1 MNISLSRVMEIK
13 IINGRGIHLKD
24 EGNQE
29 GPAFVFANSLG
40 TDFRIWDGLLQNF
53 PSGYRIIRF
62 DKRGHGLSDISENKF
77 EIEDLANDIIEILDE
92 KEIRDCVFV
101 GISIGGLIGL
111 QVVLNRPDLVKA
123 FVFSNSS
130 AKLRNAAF
138 WDGRINYIKKVGLE
152 EVGDSIL
159 EKWFSKDFIKNNP
172 RELVAWKNMLTR
184 TPQKGYLDCCQV
196 LRNTD
201 LRERL
206 RDVNVDTL
214 VISGS
219 EDGAIPPSDVIEGT
233 RGLPNATYKTM
244 KGSGHLPCIEK
255 PLEYRELIFSF
266 LLDRGW
272 KNLK

>member
-1 MNISLSRVMEIK
+1 MEVK
-13 IINGRGIHLKD
+13 IIDGKGIHFTD
-24 EGNQE
+24 EGDKE

-40 TDFRIWDGLLQNF
+40 TDLRIWDGFLQNF

-62 DKRGHGLSDISENKF
+62 DKRGHGLSDVAEKEF

-92 KEIRDCVFV
+92 KKIRDCVFV

-138 WDGRINYIKKVGLE
+138 WDQRMNYINKVGLE
-152 EVGDSIL
+152 DVGDAIL
-159 EKWFSKDFIKNNP
+159 EKWFSKEFIQNNP
-172 RELVAWKNMLTR
+172 EELVAWKNMLTR
-184 TPQKGYLDCCQV
+184 TPQKGYLNCCQV
-196 LRNTD
+196 LRNSD

-206 RDVNVDTL
+206 TEVNVDTL

-219 EDGAIPPSDVIEGT
+219 EDGAIPPEDVIEGT
-233 RGLPNATYKTM
+233 KGLPNAIYETLN
-244 KGSGHLPCIEK
+244 GAGHLPCIEK
-255 PLEYRELIFSF
+255 PDAYRELIFSF